1 MEQTIP
7 SNFKTVIADFTNDL
21 STTYSEYSYLWS
33 KWNNAEVSEGELN
46 ELFEYSVKVYPERFF
61 DIIYQNTDIFKDD
74 SEVNVNFLPNVNFKL
89 LFNCDDISENTKKT
103 IWKYLQLILFTVVG
117 GVKDKTN
124 FGDTMNL
131 FDGIN
136 EGDLQEKL
144 KETMTGLT
152 DFFKNVESKMD
163 SENTNE
169 EFKNMFENMPN
180 AEGFKNP
187 FEKMGGMP
195 DVENLQDHLKSL
207 FDGKIGSLAK
217 EMAEEISG
225 EFTDLIGEDMNDVTN
240 TQDVIKKLM
249 KNPKKIMDLMK
260 TVSGKLDSKM
270 KSGEISREELMKE
283 AGDLMGKMKDM
294 GGQDQFN
301 EMFKNMAKSMGGMGK
316 NMKLDTNALDRM
328 TKQASTRDRIR
339 AKMQDRK
346 QKQIDELEKQNEQ
359 YKKQLELQQS
369 MMAKYSLE
377 STDTN
382 KFVFRLD
389 GEEAQEKSFITND
402 FIADLQSGVA
412 TNAVQGDKKKK
423 KKKTKK

>member
-33 KWNNAEVSEGELN
+33 KWNNAEVSEGELK
-46 ELFEYSVKVYPERFF
+46 ELFDYSVKVYPERFF

>member
-1 MEQTIP
+1 
-7 SNFKTVIADFTNDL
+7 
-21 STTYSEYSYLWS
+21 
-33 KWNNAEVSEGELN
+33 
-46 ELFEYSVKVYPERFF
+46 
-61 DIIYQNTDIFKDD
+61 
-74 SEVNVNFLPNVNFKL
+74 
-89 LFNCDDISENTKKT
+89 
-103 IWKYLQLILFTVVG
+103 
-117 GVKDKTN
+117 
-124 FGDTMNL
+124 
-131 FDGIN
+131 
-136 EGDLQEKL
+136 
-144 KETMTGLT
+144 
-152 DFFKNVESKMD
+152 
-163 SENTNE
+163 
-169 EFKNMFENMPN
+169 
-180 AEGFKNP
+180 
-187 FEKMGGMP
+187 
-195 DVENLQDHLKSL
+195 
-207 FDGKIGSLAK
+207 
-217 EMAEEISG
+217 
-225 EFTDLIGEDMNDVTN
+225 
-240 TQDVIKKLM
+240 
-249 KNPKKIMDLMK
+249 
-260 TVSGKLDSKM
+260 
-270 KSGEISREELMKE
+270 MKE